1 MQLLPGLT
9 GLIPFV
15 RSCFRYVPERFQTPV
30 VTFQGFQSVG
40 DISVT
45 MADRATGIVAETA
58 EILRCRSHPVPVT
71 DIQPEIL
78 RLSHVGI
85 CRKGDFLRIDRREI
99 RKYTFRLIDAYRS
112 QVE

>member
-1 MQLLPGLT
+1 MNKRHYEHTLPNIRGSLSNT
-9 GLIPFV
+9 
-15 RSCFRYVPERFQTPV
+15 Y
-30 VTFQGFQSVG
+30 
-40 DISVT
+40 
-45 MADRATGIVAETA
+45 DRATGIVAETA